1 LQKLKEQK
9 EKKQVEKNK
18 KEKVMFQNEGSF
30 IFICPE
36 FLNFVLL
43 SAGIF
48 QMFNGIE
55 IDHPVFHIL
64 FLNLIFTQI
73 SSLINILAFTFE
85 FLIPINIKLST
96 ILNSNNGLTLI
107 FHCCCWAIVSAL
119 HYLYIKKKKWLEEHY
134 PDQKQIKNLSMV
146 LLISLYILCAGTDLI
161 VVAMFGWPS
170 YKIFETKYFQK
181 IICITTVL
189 GTYIGLLSISFVFY
203 ALIFWKQKSK
213 VNPSKEKNLELK
225 QMSSIVP
232 NENFSNE
239 YGGIWIG
246 ETGFENP
253 KSDNLNNCQVLQ
265 Q

>member
-1 LQKLKEQK
+1 
-9 EKKQVEKNK
+9 
-18 KEKVMFQNEGSF
+18 
-30 IFICPE
+30 
-36 FLNFVLL
+36 
-43 SAGIF
+43 
-48 QMFNGIE
+48 
-55 IDHPVFHIL
+55 
-64 FLNLIFTQI
+64 
-73 SSLINILAFTFE
+73 
-85 FLIPINIKLST
+85 
-96 ILNSNNGLTLI
+96 
-107 FHCCCWAIVSAL
+107 
-119 HYLYIKKKKWLEEHY
+119 
-134 PDQKQIKNLSMV
+134 
-146 LLISLYILCAGTDLI
+146 
-161 VVAMFGWPS
+161 MFGWPS

-213 VNPSKEKNLELK
+213 VNPSKENNLELK